1 MIQQRCSASAW
12 MDAFLDERMHLHGLT
27 FSSIHTM
34 RIELNG
40 WLRWLNARGIAWD
53 GVTPSDIRLWLG
65 HYREYAD
72 STMQKK
78 TAILRS
84 LYRWARE
91 HELVESDPWQPIV
104 RVRNKR
110 PWRPRFTPSIRAVDL
125 LLSQPDVTT
134 MIGVRD
140 RAILELLYATGLRA
154 AELLGL
160 ACHQVAIG
168 DSDRIIAVM
177 GKGQKERIVIYGRTA
192 QTWLRYYLRV
202 ARPQLLARAEIPA
215 GRVTQF
221 FVHPGYMGSLSYQNF
236 RRMVRDY
243 ADAAGLPLL
252 TAHSLR
258 HAFATHL
265 YQGGANLRI
274 IQELLGHS
282 HLATTCIYARP
293 APELMLTFI
302 EHFHPRGI
310 HYDQSQRGQPRDM
323 LIRPVT
329 SLRPVQKDHLA
340 LFDRWLVK
348 TAT

>member
-40 WLRWLNARGIAWD
+40 WLRWLNARGVAWD

-72 STMQKK
+72 ATMQKK

-91 HELVESDPWQPIV
+91 HELVESDPWQTIV
-104 RVRNKR
+104 RPRTNR
-110 PWRPRFTPSIRAVDL
+110 PWSPRFTPSIRAVDHL
-125 LLSQPDVTT
+125 LAQPDLAT

-154 AELLGL
+154 AELLSL
-160 ACHQVAIG
+160 ACHQVALG

-177 GKGQKERIVIYGRTA
+177 GKGQKERIVIYGQTT

-202 ARPQLLARAEIPA
+202 ARPQLLT
-215 GRVTQF
+215 RVGISPDRTPQF
-221 FVHPGYMGSLSYQNF
+221 FVHPRPTGGLSYPIL
-236 RRMVRDY
+236 RLMIRGY

-265 YQGGANLRI
+265 YQGGANLRV

-293 APELMLTFI
+293 APDLMRAFI
-302 EHFHPRGI
+302 ERFHPRGI
-310 HYDQSQRGQPRDM
+310 HYDRSQRGQPRDA

-329 SLRPVQKDHLA
+329 SLRPVQKDHPA